1 MLRMSSK
8 NDKTAFQIGAEAV
21 SKIAHPRVH
30 SQTVQANLD
39 ESTTFLAEFKAKVS
53 RAAMLANDESNRRL
67 DPLLEDIR
75 FSDPVSTAGAFAD
88 ESALLAIADE
98 FIGAIEDGR
107 DIPEESITRS
117 RRLLAV
123 RNDLCRQ
130 SK

>member
-8 NDKTAFQIGAEAV
+8 NGKTAFQIGAEAV

-67 DPLLEDIR
+67 DIR

>member
-1 MLRMSSK
+1 MSSM
-8 NDKTAFQIGAEAV
+8 NDKTAFQIGAEAF

-39 ESTTFLAEFKAKVS
+39 ESTTFLAEFKARVS

-67 DPLLEDIR
+67 VPLLEDIR
-75 FSDPVSTAGAFAD
+75 FSDPVSTADAFAD

>member
-1 MLRMSSK
+1 MGNK

-53 RAAMLANDESNRRL
+53 RAAMLADGESERRL
-67 DPLLEDIR
+67 APLLEDIR
-75 FSDPVSTAGAFAD
+75 FSDPVSVTDARMD
-88 ESALLAIADE
+88 ETALLAMADE
-98 FIGAIEDGR
+98 FIGAVESGR
-107 DIPEESITRS
+107 DIPDESVTRT

-123 RNDLCRQ
+123 RNDMCKR